1 MTGAVLD
8 HLRVL
13 DAARWLA
20 VRPSILDEGSEQ
32 QLGVPAAGCGP
43 WYRPVL
49 AAANGGTSTRGP
61 GAGTCSRKRPILSHF
76 TRALASAAVVCGRT
90 RENRPR

>member
-8 HLRVL
+8 HLWVL

-61 GAGTCSRKRPILSHF
+61 GAGTCSRKRPILSRN
-76 TRALASAAVVCGRT
+76 TRALASAAVVCVPT